1 MSQAVDIKLDHITG
15 VYDNLQEIDVKL
27 RNFDTLFKDITEK
40 FQRLEKKESIIE
52 TTTEGVD
59 RNFQI
64 LQQMEKS
71 LAGLSEITDML
82 PMRLNEL
89 ENRFKKINLEKKDA
103 DKTMESL
110 GKLTRVLGDVE
121 ERIEKMQQAREWIA
135 RTETRLTETGKKA
148 EENIA
153 LLGTLIDKDNKN
165 KKSQKGGAP
174 SIDKR
179 EMVVKLAHQGWT
191 SENIAQ
197 ATGLSRGEV
206 ELILEIMPKKSVL
219 KAPITIF

>member
-1 MSQAVDIKLDHITG
+1 
-15 VYDNLQEIDVKL
+15 
-27 RNFDTLFKDITEK
+27 
-40 FQRLEKKESIIE
+40 
-52 TTTEGVD
+52 
-59 RNFQI
+59 
-64 LQQMEKS
+64 
-71 LAGLSEITDML
+71 
-82 PMRLNEL
+82 
-89 ENRFKKINLEKKDA
+89 
-103 DKTMESL
+103 MESL

-206 ELILEIMPKKSVL
+206 ELILEIMPKK
-219 KAPITIF
+219 